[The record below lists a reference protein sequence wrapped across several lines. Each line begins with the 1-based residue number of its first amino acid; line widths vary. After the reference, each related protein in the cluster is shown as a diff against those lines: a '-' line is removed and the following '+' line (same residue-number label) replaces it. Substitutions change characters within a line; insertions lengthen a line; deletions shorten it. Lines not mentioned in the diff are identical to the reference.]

1 MWHWES
7 YCNTTSDFPSFY
19 VAFTGR
25 MGWKH
30 PVKSLKGSPVPSAS
44 PTLPGPIRRSISCPR
59 SIASLSSPGEVRS
72 SSTRPSPTFS
82 SAAPLVRPSSATL
95 RSHSLSRSVSAHRV
109 PHSNSLGT
117 IHSNI
122 VRSRNTTDALIIKRS
137 NMFIASLYVFLT
149 PYYENNIKYVNGS
162 MHSRCFKFVCSCAN
176 TILGCLNVD

>member
-1 MWHWES
+1 
-7 YCNTTSDFPSFY
+7 
-19 VAFTGR
+19 

-30 PVKSLKGSPVPSAS
+30 PVKSLKSSPVPSAS

-95 RSHSLSRSVSAHRV
+95 RSHSLSRSVPAPRV

-122 VRSRNTTDALIIKRS
+122 VRCRNTTDALIIKRS
-137 NMFIASLYVFLT
+137 NMFIASPFRTVFLT
-149 PYYENNIKYVNGS
+149 PYEYNIKYVNGS
-162 MHSRCFKFVCSCAN
+162 MHSRCFKCVCSCDN
-176 TILGCLNVD
+176 TLLGCLNVD